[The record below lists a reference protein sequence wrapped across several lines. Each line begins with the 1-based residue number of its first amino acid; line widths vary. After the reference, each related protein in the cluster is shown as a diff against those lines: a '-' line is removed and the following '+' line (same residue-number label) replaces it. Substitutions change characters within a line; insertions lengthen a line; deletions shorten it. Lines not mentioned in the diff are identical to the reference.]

1 MQEQDE
7 ASGEKPKML
16 GVAWENLTVTGVG
29 GDIPLIRL
37 LL

>member
-1 MQEQDE
+1 MQERDE

-16 GVAWENLTVTGVG
+16 GVAWGNLTVTGVG
-29 GDIPLIRL
+29 CDIPLIIL